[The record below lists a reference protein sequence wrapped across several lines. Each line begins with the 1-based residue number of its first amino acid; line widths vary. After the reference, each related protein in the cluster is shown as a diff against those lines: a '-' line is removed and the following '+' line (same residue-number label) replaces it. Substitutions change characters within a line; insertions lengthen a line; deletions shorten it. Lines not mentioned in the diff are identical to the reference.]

1 MSKSDVIAGE
11 DALIRDYLAPL
22 AAGWP
27 GAFGLMEDCAVLTP
41 LAGEDFV
48 VTTDAIAEGVHFF
61 ADDAPQDIGWKSMA
75 VNVSDLVAKGA
86 TPVAYLMSLAFPEAP
101 ARAWMQGFAAGLAE
115 AQQRLGLVLMGGDTD
130 RRPSA
135 PLSITIMAVGRVPA
149 GRMLRRSGARPGD
162 LLFVTGSL
170 GDAALGLEIRRRSP
184 AALAW
189 PLAGDER
196 DFLARRYLRPE
207 PHTALCDVLLAHTEA
222 AMDISDGLAKD
233 LERLCRASAV
243 SAEVHV
249 ERLPLS
255 LPARKVIE
263 AVPEWTSA
271 PLAGGDDY
279 EVLAAVRRERATVFA
294 AAAQE
299 AGVAVT
305 QIGACGSGTGV
316 TLRRSDGQALQLTKS
331 GYEHF

>member
-1 MSKSDVIAGE
+1 
-11 DALIRDYLAPL
+11 
-22 AAGWP
+22 
-27 GAFGLMEDCAVLTP
+27 
-41 LAGEDFV
+41 
-48 VTTDAIAEGVHFF
+48 
-61 ADDAPQDIGWKSMA
+61 
-75 VNVSDLVAKGA
+75 
-86 TPVAYLMSLAFPEAP
+86 
-101 ARAWMQGFAAGLAE
+101 
-115 AQQRLGLVLMGGDTD
+115 MGGDTD
-130 RRPSA
+130 RRPAA
-135 PLSITIMAVGRVPA
+135 PLSITIMAIGRVPT
-149 GRMLRRSGARPGD
+149 GRMLRRSGAHAGD

-170 GDAALGLEIRRRSP
+170 GDAALGLQIRRRSP

-189 PLAGDER
+189 PLAADER

-207 PHTALCDVLLAHTEA
+207 PRTGLCDVLLAHAEA

-243 SAEVHV
+243 SAEVYV

-255 LPARKVIE
+255 LAARKVIE
-263 AVPEWTSA
+263 ADPEWAKA

-279 EVLAAVRRERATVFA
+279 EVLAVVRRERAALFA
-294 AAAQE
+294 AAGQE

-305 QIGACGSGTGV
+305 QIGACGGGTGV

>member
-1 MSKSDVIAGE
+1 
-11 DALIRDYLAPL
+11 
-22 AAGWP
+22 
-27 GAFGLMEDCAVLTP
+27 
-41 LAGEDFV
+41 
-48 VTTDAIAEGVHFF
+48 
-61 ADDAPQDIGWKSMA
+61 
-75 VNVSDLVAKGA
+75 
-86 TPVAYLMSLAFPEAP
+86 
-101 ARAWMQGFAAGLAE
+101 MQGFAAGLAE
-115 AQQRLGLVLMGGDTD
+115 AQQRFGLVLMGGDTD
-130 RRPSA
+130 RRPRA
-135 PLSITIMAVGRVPA
+135 PLSVTIMAVGRVPS

-162 LLFVTGSL
+162 VLFVTGSL
-170 GDAALGLEIRRRSP
+170 GDAALGLQIRRRTR

-189 PLAGDER
+189 PLSGNER

-207 PHTALCDVLLAHTEA
+207 LRTGVRDTLLADAAA

-263 AVPEWTSA
+263 ADPEWAEA

-279 EVLAAVRRERATVFA
+279 EVLAVVRPESAASFA

-305 QIGACGSGTGV
+305 QIGACGDGADV
-316 TLRRSDGQALQLTKS
+316 TLRRSNGQALQLTKS